1 MTSFP
6 GIFVG
11 DFMIS
16 TGFPVVLANTFPGFE
31 TNFKVLFY
39 AFKAVF
45 LDKLDMEKKCIAKQ
59 N

>member
-16 TGFPVVLANTFPGFE
+16 IGFPVVLANKIPGFE
-31 TNFKVLFY
+31 SIFKVLFS

-45 LDKLDMEKKCIAKQ
+45 LDKLDIEK
-59 N
+59 NV

>member
-16 TGFPVVLANTFPGFE
+16 IGFPVVLANKIPGFE
-31 TNFKVLFY
+31 SIFKVLFS

-45 LDKLDMEKKCIAKQ
+45 LDKLDIEKKCIAKQ